1 MWVFIFF
8 NNKFNMKKF
17 YRSTRNKYISGICG
31 GLGYHTRIDPILWR
45 ALLITLGP
53 ATILPYLVLTFLT
66 DKK

>member
-45 ALLITLGP
+45 ALLITLAP